1 MKLRRNYSE
10 ALPIIKILGTA
21 LIAWKITCVVTG
33 TAYPLMVVSSGSM
46 EPAFYR
52 GDLIFLWNRQER
64 IHAGD
69 IPVVW
74 FDGRPLPMVHRAIHV
89 SQQEVSGV
97 SLSKQLILTKGD
109 NNAVDDTMLY
119 PEGQEFVHRENVVG
133 LIRGYVPYVGWISL
147 WLKESPLILYIITF
161 VFVVLGVVS

>member
-21 LIAWKITCVVTG
+21 FIAWKIACVITG

-52 GDLIFLWNRQER
+52 GDLIFLWNRQQR
-64 IHAGD
+64 IHTGD

-74 FDGRPLPMVHRAIHV
+74 FDGCPLPMVHRAIQV
-89 SQQEVSGV
+89 SQQEVGGV

-109 NNAVDDTMLY
+109 NNAVDDTTLY
-119 PEGQEFVHRENVVG
+119 PEGQEFVYRENVVG
-133 LIRGYVPYVGWISL
+133 LVRGYVPYVGWISL
-147 WLKESPLILYIITF
+147 WLKESPLFLYIIMT
-161 VFVVLGVVS
+161 VLVVLGVVS